1 MWIATFTTGEACT
14 RSNRVGTEEVCE
26 VWKDYQE
33 KIKPIVVWI
42 KSTRNL
48 EREQM
53 SWTKGLE
60 TLIKTM
66 EKKYSQEE
74 KGIV

>member
-1 MWIATFTTGEACT
+1 MWK
-14 RSNRVGTEEVCE
+14 N
-26 VWKDYQE
+26 YQE
-33 KIKPIVVWI
+33 KIQPIVVWI